1 MRIHI
6 ISFDVPLPANYGGV
20 IDVFYKIKALH
31 KAGIKIK
38 LHCFYYGREKN
49 VELEKYCENVYY
61 YPRKTSFFTHLS
73 ISPYI
78 VKSRFNKA
86 LFGNLL
92 RDNQP
97 ILFEGLHTCGILNHP
112 KLANR
117 LKIVRTHNVEHDYY
131 AQLAVDEKNSVKKKY
146 YQLESWKLR
155 RFEKILNHANAI
167 IAISKND
174 VNYFQKNFSNVHL
187 ISAFHRYENIVSQEG
202 FGMFALYHGNL
213 AVNENIRV
221 VNYLIEEIFSNV
233 DFTCIIAGSGAPESL
248 KKKIAAYNHVVLRE
262 NLTEEEIEALLI
274 EAHVHILPTFQQ
286 TGIKLKLIHALFAGR
301 FCIVNQMMIENT
313 GLADYCKVA
322 TSDSELL
329 ILLKKT
335 ILEEYTK
342 EHITQRK
349 QLEKGMFSN
358 EFNAQKIS
366 DLLR

>member
-6 ISFDVPLPANYGGV
+6 ISFDVPLPTNYGGV

-38 LHCFYYGREKN
+38 LHCFLYGREKN
-49 VELEKYCENVYY
+49 EELEKYCENVYY

-78 VKSRFNKA
+78 VKSRINKA

-97 ILFEGLHTCGILNHP
+97 ILFEGLHTCGLLNHP

-174 VNYFQKNFSNVHL
+174 VNYFQKKFTNVHL

-248 KKKIAAYNHVVLRE
+248 KKKIAAYNHLVLRE

-335 ILEEYTK
+335 ILEEFTK